1 MQYMAA
7 TLIARAK
14 DVRHNRAIVQSDV
27 ERWEQP

>member
-1 MQYMAA
+1 MAA

-14 DVRHNRAIVQSDV
+14 DVRDDGSIVQSDV